1 MKIKYQIFAAI
12 ALLFSTTLSAS
23 VMARPLDEQEQQ
35 VDKQLQQ
42 AVQTA
47 RGQGYRLSFPR
58 NVGKLTKGVEAPKTV
73 LLYPNREYTFVAVCD
88 HNCEDIKV
96 IVKDIDG
103 KKITSNTT
111 NDAVAVVNFK
121 PPSESRYQIAV
132 RIETCSKPS
141 CNFGLGI
148 FSKG

>member
-1 MKIKYQIFAAI
+1 MKIKYQIVAAI
-12 ALLFSTTLSAS
+12 AVLFSTTLNAA

-42 AVQTA
+42 AIQTA
-47 RGQGYRLSFPR
+47 RGQGYRLSFPQ
-58 NVGKLTKGVEAPKTV
+58 NIGILPKGAEAPKTL

-88 HNCEDIKV
+88 QNCNDIKV
-96 IVKDIDG
+96 IVKDING
-103 KKITSNTT
+103 NTITSDTT
-111 NDAVAVVNFK
+111 NEAVAIVNFK
-121 PPSESRYQIAV
+121 PPSESRYQVSV
-132 RIETCSKPS
+132 RMEKCSKRS

>member
-1 MKIKYQIFAAI
+1 MKTKHQIIAAI
-12 ALLFSTTLSAS
+12 AVLFSTTLNST

-42 AVQTA
+42 AIQTA
-47 RGQGYRLSFPR
+47 KKQGYQLSFPQ
-58 NVGKLTKGVEAPKTV
+58 NIGILPKGAEAPKTV

-88 HNCEDIKV
+88 QNCEDIKV
-96 IVKDIDG
+96 IVKDLNG
-103 KKITSNTT
+103 NKITSDIT
-111 NDAVAVVNFK
+111 NEAVAIVNFK
-121 PPSESRYQIAV
+121 PPSENRYQVSV
-132 RIETCSKPS
+132 RMEKCSKRS

>member
-1 MKIKYQIFAAI
+1 MKMKYQIVAAI
-12 ALLFSTTLSAS
+12 VVLCTTLNAA

-42 AVQTA
+42 AIQTA
-47 RGQGYRLSFPR
+47 KKQGYQLSFPQ
-58 NVGKLTKGVEAPKTV
+58 NIGILPKGAEAPKTV

-88 HNCEDIKV
+88 QNCNDIKV
-96 IVKDIDG
+96 IVKDMNGNKVTSD
-103 KKITSNTT
+103 ITNE
-111 NDAVAVVNFK
+111 AVAIVNFK
-121 PPSESRYQIAV
+121 PPAENRYQVSV
-132 RIETCSKPS
+132 RMENCSKRS